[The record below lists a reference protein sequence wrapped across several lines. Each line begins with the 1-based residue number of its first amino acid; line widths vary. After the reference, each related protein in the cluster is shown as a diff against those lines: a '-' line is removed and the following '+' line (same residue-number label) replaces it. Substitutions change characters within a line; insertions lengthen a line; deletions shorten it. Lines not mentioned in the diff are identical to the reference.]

1 MLQTVRLSSCVSAQ
15 GEIVEV
21 LRNGD
26 VVVRDGG
33 TLWRGR
39 PIEPAG
45 DPKRPAVLTPIR
57 PVPGTCGE

>member
-45 DPKRPAVLTPIR
+45 HSQRREVVTTLR
-57 PVPGTCGE
+57 PVASTYRE

>member
-33 TLWRGR
+33 TLWRGQ

-45 DPKRPAVLTPIR
+45 HSQRREVVTTLR
-57 PVPGTCGE
+57 SMQGTCGE